1 MRKLLMLSAVAMLAF
16 GTASTARA
24 AAINYEGTMVL
35 ELGDLPGLTAT
46 GVGVAVVNGAS
57 TTIPS
62 HLGNVKLEASRGG
75 IKGTTMVLI
84 TDPSVSA
91 SIASIRVKA
100 TMRTG
105 TLGPISGGA
114 QSTTALTKGKL
125 PIQGLA
131 KVCLLSTNCTQFV
144 PFPLTT
150 AVSQRNGKFAGVGY
164 GGLLVGTGG
173 TPAAPIRISVE
184 AAPWTIKLK
193 TVIDEIS
200 TPMTP
205 GGDHIFPPKTRRGF
219 AHGTASATSNTAAVS
234 GVVQLITP
242 MQVRTNITSG
252 SNSKIALFGTLTVHF
267 IPEPG
272 ILLLLGSGVAGLV
285 LLGRHRM
292 RK

>member
-1 MRKLLMLSAVAMLAF
+1 MRKLLMLIAVALLAVGTA
-16 GTASTARA
+16 GTASA

-46 GVGVAVVNGAS
+46 GVGVAVVNGSS
-57 TTIPS
+57 TTIPA

-75 IKGTTMVLI
+75 IQGTTMVLI
-84 TDPSVSA
+84 TDPTVSA

-114 QSTTALTKGKL
+114 ASTTVLTKGKL

-144 PFPLTT
+144 PFPLTD
-150 AVSQRNGKFAGVGY
+150 AASQRGNGFAGVGY

-173 TPAAPIRISVE
+173 TPQAPIRISVE
-184 AAPWTIKLK
+184 AAPWTIKLQ

-200 TPMTP
+200 TPMTAN
-205 GGDHIFPPKTRRGF
+205 GQHQFPPKTRRGF
-219 AHGTASATSNTAAVS
+219 AHGTASATTNTANVS

-242 MQVRTNITSG
+242 MQVRTNITNG